1 MGKIKIIVVDDLK
14 EIQNYFKMILN
25 READMEVIATASS
38 GKESCKIILEKKPDI
53 VLMDVQMETE
63 TAGIDAIEYIK
74 QKESETKFII
84 LTIHEED
91 EILFKAYAAGA
102 VDYIVKDSS
111 IVDILNSIRNTYN
124 NNLAMRPEIASK
136 IIAEFSRL
144 KKEQNSLIYTLNII
158 SKLTNTEFDILRDI
172 YFGSSYKKIA
182 QERCVEEVT
191 IRTHINKI
199 LKKFNQKRIKD
210 VVKILN
216 DLNIFD
222 IYSK

>member
-1 MGKIKIIVVDDLK
+1 MVDDLK

>member
-1 MGKIKIIVVDDLK
+1 LGKIKIIVVDDLK

>member
-74 QKESETKFII
+74 QRESEIKFII

-144 KKEQNSLIYTLNII
+144 KKEQSNLIYTLNIV